1 MVGFGESGSG
11 TFSLSA
17 CCARQILN
25 GKNATTT
32 SKMKNSQRRKFRL
45 SLGRMKCAA
54 TYHLSTAVRVPRIK
68 HVLFHKFPE
77 ESIQAKIIA
86 PVVPSMILP
95 QGNISFLDQFCLSDG
110 ASGNYPL
117 RAPKKRR
124 SSIVQKS
131 QLRKEKAKT
140 WDSESESYYKS
151 RALGDPSPRRQ

>member
-17 CCARQILN
+17 CCAQQILN

-32 SKMKNSQRRKFRL
+32 SKMKNWQRRKFRL
-45 SLGRMKCAA
+45 SLGRMKCTA
-54 TYHLSTAVRVPRIK
+54 TYHLSTAIRVPRIK
-68 HVLFHKFPE
+68 HVLFHKVPE

-86 PVVPSMILP
+86 LVVPSIILP
-95 QGNISFLDQFCLSDG
+95 QGNISFLDQFCLRDG

-124 SSIVQKS
+124 STLNFPE
-131 QLRKEKAKT
+131 LRFWEVAAGRHCRN
-140 WDSESESYYKS
+140 
-151 RALGDPSPRRQ
+151 RAF